1 MSREILSTA
10 RPTRLRLAGFLCL
23 ALGGL
28 LLGFGATRNWA
39 VVGFPGDAK
48 GTLDVPWKG
57 TDVWEGTLVLAA
69 GAAVLILTVV
79 MRLLLGSRG
88 RRAVACVIAVLGI
101 WGTAVAGSDAIRANE
116 RFGGRNGLDAIA
128 RRLATVTPLPLDK
141 ILADLERQFGRA
153 LRVHLGSGI
162 FLTLAGGVLTVAGG
176 ILSLL
181 WAKRHA
187 GGPPQR
193 PLDEGNAGV

>member
-48 GTLDVPWKG
+48 GTLDLPWKG

-79 MRLLLGSRG
+79 MRLLRGSRG
-88 RRAVACVIAVLGI
+88 RRAVAGLIAVLGI
-101 WGTAVAGSDAIRANE
+101 WGTAVAGFDAIRANE

-128 RRLATVTPLPLDK
+128 RRLADVINQPFGK
-141 ILADLERQFGRA
+141 ILADMQQRYGRA

-162 FLTLAGGVLTVAGG
+162 LLTLAGGVLTVAGG

-181 WAKRHA
+181 WAKRQT
-187 GGPPQR
+187 GGAPQQ
-193 PLDEGNAGV
+193 PLAEGDAGV

>member
-1 MSREILSTA
+1 MGREILSTA

-39 VVGFPGDAK
+39 VVGFPGDTK
-48 GTLDVPWKG
+48 GTLDLPWKG

-69 GAAVLILTVV
+69 GVAVLILMVA
-79 MRLLLGSRG
+79 MRLLSGSRG
-88 RRAVACVIAVLGI
+88 RMAVAGVITILGA
-101 WGTAVAGSDAIRANE
+101 WGTAVAEFDTIRANE
-116 RFGGRNGLDAIA
+116 RFAGQAGLNAIA
-128 RRLATVTPLPLDK
+128 RRIATVTPVPFDTV
-141 ILADLERQFGRA
+141 LADMERRYGLA

-162 FLTLAGGVLTVAGG
+162 FLTLAGGLLTVAGG

-181 WAKRHA
+181 WAKRQKGRA
-187 GGPPQR
+187 SER
-193 PLDEGNAGV
+193 RLAEGDAGV